1 MSSLEIIFL
10 GTGAGLSTTR
20 AHTAIALRCP
30 DGTTLLLDGSS
41 GNSALRNGEAAGIR
55 ARDYDHVLLSH
66 DHQDHLSGLMF
77 VQGNRSRETPDETPL
92 SIYGSS
98 LALEGLRKAAVAGK
112 VPDIRDGAAYNQAG
126 RQVMRWK
133 EVPREHRLE
142 LGPETVAW
150 SFDVDH
156 IPGSVGWRVE
166 SGGMSVVFSGDTTYS
181 RGLVEA
187 AQGADLLIHEALTP
201 DSDHEF
207 ASSRLH
213 STSGDAARV
222 AAEASVSQLVITH
235 IDNAFH
241 EDPTPL
247 LEDAASHYTGPISA
261 AYDLRRL
268 SMPGRHQDSRTG

>member
-1 MSSLEIIFL
+1 MSNLDIIFL

-30 DGTTLLLDGSS
+30 DGTLLLLDGSS
-41 GNSALRNGEAAGIR
+41 GNSSLRNGEVAGLKSY
-55 ARDYDHVLLSH
+55 DYDHVLLSH

-77 VQGNRSRETPDETPL
+77 VQGNRSREIPDENPL

-112 VPDIRDGAAYNQAG
+112 VPDIRERAAYNNSG
-126 RQVMRWK
+126 KQVMRWEEIRPGQK
-133 EVPREHRLE
+133 LE

-166 SGGMSVVFSGDTTYS
+166 SGGVSVVFSGDTTYS

-187 AQGADLLIHEALTP
+187 AQGADLLIHEALTT
-201 DSDHEF
+201 DDAHAH

-222 AAEASVSQLVITH
+222 AEQASVKRLIITH

-241 EDPTPL
+241 EDQDPL
-247 LEDAASHYTGPISA
+247 LQDAARIYTGPISA
-261 AYDLRRL
+261 AHDLMQVTV
-268 SMPGRHQDSRTG
+268 SSA